1 MSRPVPSS
9 SESTTPSPREASW
22 RGFLHAASLVG
33 LGLLVLLYGL
43 ILVLDPYGRRA
54 GPGRPPSPIMDIN
67 QRYMYPQLA
76 RSRQFD
82 SAVFGTSTARLLD
95 PILLDRKL
103 GGRFANLA
111 INAGTPW
118 EQLQL
123 ATLFLRHVPAPKTI
137 VLGFDRPWCDPRAGE
152 PDQRVTFRSF
162 PPWLYDESA
171 LDDLPHLLNLKT
183 LEIAG
188 RLALHRLGWM
198 PARIRGDGYE
208 VFTPPEATYDLAR
221 ARLHLAAGA
230 SEGARA
236 PHPPATGPLPTAAW
250 LSDFA
255 RMLPATTRLVA
266 LFPPVHAEAQPV
278 AGSAAEVADE
288 ACKAA
293 IVEALGPARTLTL
306 DYRMRSALAIEDT
319 NFWDSLHYRLPIA
332 GRIVDDIVEAGEGAS
347 APADG
352 RYRLLSRPAKP

>member
-1 MSRPVPSS
+1 MSRHVSS
-9 SESTTPSPREASW
+9 PSESTSPSPREVAW
-22 RGFLHAASLVG
+22 HGFLRAGSYVG
-33 LGLLVLLYGL
+33 LGGFLLLVAL

-54 GPGRPPSPIMDIN
+54 PSPIMDIN

-76 RSRQFD
+76 RSGRFD

-95 PILLDRKL
+95 PVLLDQKL

-152 PDQRVTFRSF
+152 PGQRVTFRSF
-162 PPWLYDESA
+162 PPWLYDENA
-171 LDDLPHLLNLKT
+171 IDDLPHLVNLKT
-183 LEIAG
+183 LEISG

-198 PARIRGDGYE
+198 PERIRGDGYE

-230 SEGARA
+230 IEGARA
-236 PHPPATGPLPTAAW
+236 PHPPATGPLPTTAW

-255 RMLPATTRLVA
+255 RALPPSTRLVA
-266 LFPPVHAEAQPV
+266 LFPPVHGEAQAV
-278 AGSAAEVADE
+278 AGSAAGIADE

-293 IVEALGPARTLTL
+293 IVAALGPGRTLAL
-306 DYRMRSALAIEDT
+306 DYRIRSPLATEDS
-319 NFWDSLHYRLPIA
+319 NFWDSLPIA
-332 GRIVDDIVEAGEGAS
+332 TRIIDDIRQARTGP
-347 APADG
+347 PADNDG
-352 RYRLLSRPAKP
+352 GYRLLSGPAKH